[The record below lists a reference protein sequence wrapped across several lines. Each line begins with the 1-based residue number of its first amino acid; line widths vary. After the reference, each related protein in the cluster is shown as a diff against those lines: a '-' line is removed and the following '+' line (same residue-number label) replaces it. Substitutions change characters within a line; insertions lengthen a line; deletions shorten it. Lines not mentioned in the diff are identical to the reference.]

1 MPSLILDKILINR
14 QLQKKSLA
22 VLLDPDKV
30 ENSKFDDFLYNCVE
44 NQVDFFLVGG
54 SLITK
59 NIMCEMIEN
68 IRLKTNIPVIIF
80 PGNNLHI
87 EPSADAILLLSLISG
102 RNPDYLIGQHVI
114 AAPLLKQSGL
124 EILPTGYILVDSGR
138 QTTVSYISNTTPIP
152 HDKPDVA
159 ACTAMAGEMLGLKLI
174 YLDGGSGAM
183 YPVSPKM
190 IRRVR
195 ENVEIPLIVGGGIN
209 STEKAHAALEAGADV
224 IVIGNAFEKN
234 PSLLPEIAEAIHLF
248 NLTAPPAPPMGEFYS
263 NVFTS

>member
-1 MPSLILDKILINR
+1 MPSQILDKILSNR

-30 ENSKFDDFLYNCVE
+30 EGGNFDDFLYNCVE

-59 NIMCEMIEN
+59 NIMGEMIEN
-68 IRLKTNIPVIIF
+68 IRQKTNIPVIIF
-80 PGNNLHI
+80 PGNSLHI
-87 EPSADAILLLSLISG
+87 EPTADAILLLSLISG

-114 AAPLLKQSGL
+114 SAPILKQSGL

-195 ENVEIPLIVGGGIN
+195 ENVETPLIVGGGIN
-209 STEKAHAALEAGADV
+209 SAEKAHAALEAGADV

-234 PSLLPEIAEAIHLF
+234 PSLLPEIAEAIHSF
-248 NLTAPPAPPMGEFYS
+248 NLTT
-263 NVFTS
+263 V

>member
-1 MPSLILDKILINR
+1 MPNQILDKIQTITR
-14 QLQKKSLA
+14 LQRKSLA

-30 ENSKFDDFLYNCVE
+30 EIENFDDFLYTCVE

-59 NIMCEMIEN
+59 NIIGEIIEI

-80 PGNNLHI
+80 PGNSLHI

-114 AAPLLKQSGL
+114 AAPLLKQSNL

-174 YLDGGSGAM
+174 YLDGGSGAL

-190 IRRVR
+190 IRKVR
-195 ENVEIPLIVGGGIN
+195 ENIGVPLIVGGGIN
-209 STEKAHAALEAGADV
+209 STEKAQAALEAGADV

-234 PSLLPEIAEAIHLF
+234 PSLLPEIAEVVHSF
-248 NLTAPPAPPMGEFYS
+248 NLTT
-263 NVFTS
+263 V